1 MTHLHAWV
9 RVWLV
14 NVIDYLSKLLML
26 WNQRILLLN
35 VFQINITF
43 LLELGML
50 VSLHIRKYLLLFCT
64 YFNHAL
70 VFLFSLCN
78 LISYYS
84 WSIVL
89 LGQKLSHSSNILGFS
104 TLHSS
109 ICLFITPWLIFP
121 PPFFEQWNTSDFL
134 FGTSIKLPLVSPSGL
149 IS

>member
-1 MTHLHAWV
+1 
-9 RVWLV
+9 V

-109 ICLFITPWLIFP
+109 ICLFITTWLIFP
-121 PPFFEQWNTSDFL
+121 PPHSLNSETLLIFFLAQVLNFL
-134 FGTSIKLPLVSPSGL
+134 LSVPQVWSHNSSSL
-149 IS
+149 